1 MKKLLIS
8 AALSA
13 SALLFGIS
21 QAQLT
26 KTYMSENFDTQISET
41 NWDLP
46 NCSTI
51 TNRQGQPVYIYQIND
66 GSTVWGGWGYDAEGN
81 LVRGG
86 LPDTLNGTYSMLTHW
101 LPMEENAKNV
111 ISFDIWYMGTAS
123 NNAAMRKF
131 GVSARQGSA
140 GAWKPQLSVT
150 NMQNGMG
157 AKYSFLLDDEFKGQD
172 SIQLQFSFFN
182 KHDASAYFM
191 FLLDNIQFAAY
202 EDKPF
207 FSASIEDPMF
217 ASVAEAANAEIEFDL
232 SIANQGAVDITSV
245 EYAYVTNSGV
255 ETQSLNIS
263 KNIPAVTGRAQIVA
277 KLKFK
282 DGRFGENKLK
292 IWPVKV
298 NGEAFAAT
306 GQDTIGHTVTLVDES
321 KLSADFVPVLESFT
335 SATCSPCATMNRFL
349 NPVLEKLKTAGKI
362 NVVKYQ
368 MNFPSNGDKYYISTN
383 GTRIKYYD
391 QLFGWGGRYGV
402 PAPIFNAESN
412 MLDWPGSTYTEIME
426 SLEKQTEA
434 AHARKAFMDV
444 TVKKAFVDAA
454 TGKLDFELQVTSAL
468 DIKEAYVVVL
478 ITEKTTTGNRSTNG
492 EKEFHYVNMAAPFG
506 ANGKKFEFK
515 TNEPQTITGSVTDMN
530 KTNMEEADD
539 LEIVCFVQAPLTQK
553 GYVYQS
559 VSAEVTAMVANEG
572 SEALRVDMYPNPA
585 GEQVTLRGL
594 NHADVSIYDLT
605 GRRVYG
611 HAGLEETLEID
622 LEAFS
627 AGTYMVRICQNG
639 KTAHKKLVVRK

>member
-263 KNIPAVTGRAQIVA
+263 KNIPAVTGRAQVVA

-306 GQDTIGHTVTLVDES
+306 GQDTIDHTVTLVDES

-611 HAGLEETLEID
+611 HAGSEETLEID

-627 AGTYMVRICQNG
+627 AGTYMIRICQNG